1 MCVSA
6 GGSPCEDVA
15 VPGPDEAPLHKGA
28 HRDVPARGAAE
39 AWVAGA
45 LAPQLIQGEGIGA
58 VPLHHSHHE
67 VRVTPVLRWGRD
79 TSEAL
84 RLCLVASAEQEP
96 GQSLQSV
103 PSSCF
108 DLRAVALAPCTAPLA
123 AQAQQRPGQEPG
135 GCSESVSGSETCA
148 CPLIAEG
155 QPVGLHFSA
164 APTAETRRISF
175 FPYTQV
181 VFFSPSGRKVEA

>member
-6 GGSPCEDVA
+6 GGSTCEDVA

-148 CPLIAEG
+148 CPLSSLWGSTFQQLQLLKPEEF
-155 QPVGLHFSA
+155 LSFLTLRWYFSHLLG
-164 APTAETRRISF
+164 EKWRHS
-175 FPYTQV
+175 
-181 VFFSPSGRKVEA
+181 